1 MTIFS
6 RVIARFP
13 ANTKHRP
20 NVETMFGHRLRRWPN
35 IGPMSRVCWIITLLL
50 QGSHKIIAVYPKS
63 SNLGAWCHCQKTAA
77 IRFTN
82 PVSQVRTSDV
92 LQTRK
97 YYILRHVFFI
107 LSNAFKY

>member
-1 MTIFS
+1 MLKQCSAT
-6 RVIARFP
+6 VYDA
-13 ANTKHRP
+13 
-20 NVETMFGHRLRRWPN
+20 
-35 IGPMSRVCWIITLLL
+35 GPTLGRCLVFAGLSLLL

-82 PVSQVRTSDV
+82 PVSQVCTSDV